1 MCFEYFRTK
10 GVGIGTIRRIEAK
23 MINIKMINIKMI
35 NIEMINIKIKMI
47 NTRMT
52 RKGAEKT
59 DTEIETEKGR
69 VDKSPDVA
77 E

>member
-1 MCFEYFRTK
+1 
-10 GVGIGTIRRIEAK
+10 
-23 MINIKMINIKMI
+23 
-35 NIEMINIKIKMI
+35 MI

>member
-1 MCFEYFRTK
+1 M
-10 GVGIGTIRRIEAK
+10 IRRKEAK

-35 NIEMINIKIKMI
+35 NTRMINTRMINTRMI

-59 DTEIETEKGR
+59 DTEIETERGR
-69 VDKSPDVA
+69 VDKSLDVA

>member
-10 GVGIGTIRRIEAK
+10 GVEIGMIRRKEAK

-35 NIEMINIKIKMI
+35 NTRMINTRMI

-59 DTEIETEKGR
+59 DTEIETERGR
-69 VDKSPDVA
+69 VDKSLDVA

>member
-10 GVGIGTIRRIEAK
+10 GVGIGTIRRIEA
-23 MINIKMINIKMI
+23 KMINIKMI

>member
-10 GVGIGTIRRIEAK
+10 GVEIGMIRRKEAK

-35 NIEMINIKIKMI
+35 NTRMI

-59 DTEIETEKGR
+59 DTEIETERGR
-69 VDKSPDVA
+69 VDKSLDVA

>member
-10 GVGIGTIRRIEAK
+10 GFEIGMIRRIEA
-23 MINIKMINIKMI
+23 KMINIKMI